1 MTIREIYKN
10 SEQFLNKEVKLGG
23 WIRSIRGSKHFG
35 FLVLHDG
42 TFFKPIQVVYEEKL
56 ENFQEISKMNVGAAV
71 IVEGT
76 LVPTPQAKQP
86 FEIQAATVTLE
97 RSEEHTSELQS
108 RE

>member
-42 TFFKPIQVVYEEKL
+42 TFLNQFRLYMRRNLRIFRRFP
-56 ENFQEISKMNVGAAV
+56 
-71 IVEGT
+71 
-76 LVPTPQAKQP
+76 
-86 FEIQAATVTLE
+86 
-97 RSEEHTSELQS
+97 R
-108 RE
+108 

>member
-42 TFFKPIQVVYEEKL
+42 TFSSRFRLCMKKNL
-56 ENFQEISKMNVGAAV
+56 
-71 IVEGT
+71 
-76 LVPTPQAKQP
+76 PTFRK
-86 FEIQAATVTLE
+86 FLK
-97 RSEEHTSELQS
+97 
-108 RE
+108 

>member
-56 ENFQEISKMNVGAAV
+56 ENFQEISKMNVGAA
-71 IVEGT
+71 
-76 LVPTPQAKQP
+76 
-86 FEIQAATVTLE
+86 E
-97 RSEEHTSELQS
+97 RWFQLRRQS
-108 RE
+108 SHLRFRQLPLL

>member
-56 ENFQEISKMNVGAAV
+56 ANCSDRRRNSCSYTAGKAAV
-71 IVEGT
+71 
-76 LVPTPQAKQP
+76 
-86 FEIQAATVTLE
+86 
-97 RSEEHTSELQS
+97 
-108 RE
+108 

>member
-42 TFFKPIQVVYEEKL
+42 ILFKSRVVTW
-56 ENFQEISKMNVGAAV
+56 NISPAPSQSLAV
-71 IVEGT
+71 MSGV
-76 LVPTPQAKQP
+76 
-86 FEIQAATVTLE
+86 
-97 RSEEHTSELQS
+97 
-108 RE
+108 